1 MTDERDAL
9 ELYQPSQTDLVIHR
23 PPAKVLQEAK
33 EAADALI
40 DVVKNKKR
48 PVVFNGEQ
56 YLEFEDLQTLARFY
70 DITAKVRHTSFVQ
83 YDKVSGFEASAEA
96 ILVATGQVI
105 SSADAMCLNDE
116 PNWSKKPMFQLRSM
130 AQTRACAKSLR
141 NVLAWVVVLAGYRPT
156 PAEEMDSLIHDKRK
170 PKPQPD
176 LGPTSQPEDEYPE
189 PIMPEVDR
197 EAFEQAE
204 QSSYHAP
211 DKCGKCGAELVY
223 HEEGKWGP
231 WWSCSKWR
239 ETNCDFKVSK
249 KKWDKETNQ

>member
-1 MTDERDAL
+1 MSTNDVIRFRIRAAVSHQITGAFLGAGVGECSSNEEKYCWRNAVCQEEYNDTP
-9 ELYQPSQTDLVIHR
+9 EDRRRIKYKKNYGKVEKVQQVRTNPSDLANTILKM
-23 PPAKVLQEAK
+23 A
-33 EAADALI
+33 
-40 DVVKNKKR
+40 KKR
-48 PVVFNGEQ
+48 ALVDGILTVTSASDCFTQ
-56 YLEFEDLQTLARFY
+56 DLEDLPEELL
-70 DITAKVRHTSFVQ
+70 
-83 YDKVSGFEASAEA
+83 DK
-96 ILVATGQVI
+96 
-105 SSADAMCLNDE
+105 
-116 PNWSKKPMFQLRSM
+116 K
-130 AQTRACAKSLR
+130 
-141 NVLAWVVVLAGYRPT
+141 
-156 PAEEMDSLIHDKRK
+156 HDNR
-170 PKPQPD
+170 PKPSPD

-239 ETNCDFKVSK
+239 EANCDFKVSK